1 MIIGYD
7 FFGDN
12 IHSTENISANI
23 ADNDGVAFDACI
35 SPSVAMHNVVVQN
48 GVYDELEV
56 CKDVTTRKEE
66 VTKSHSWGENTLML
80 AKFQNNLSAG
90 SVNVGNNEVY
100 SIQFLKRK
108 KGETEWQLCQEVMYH
123 KNQETYS
130 FTDKYIESQQT
141 YQYAIRPTAREYD
154 YTGAYIGSIIG
165 ENSPQ
170 SERTEIDVVFDYAH
184 LFDNETSYDLL
195 YNFKLGDITS
205 NIDANTITTL
215 GSQYP
220 FTIYGA
226 SKYKSGSV
234 SCLLVTEESAT
245 GVIDVWKEKELRNNI
260 DKFLSNKKPKI
271 LKCDDGTYLLIS
283 ISDNYTL
290 IPDENLLGSYSL
302 SFNYTEIGDAND
314 VDTLKRYGLWS
325 NEQDKDY
332 RDSST
337 NTSYRYGG
345 NLFIQTTTG
354 GGDIDIEG
362 LSKSEIEQIINLADT
377 LDE

>member
-12 IHSTENISANI
+12 IYNTDNIN
-23 ADNDGVAFDACI
+23 DNDGVAFDTCV
-35 SPSVAMHNVVVQN
+35 PLSVAMQDVTIQN
-48 GVYDELEV
+48 GIYDALEV
-56 CKDVTTRKEE
+56 LQNTTTNNTDIKQN
-66 VTKSHSWGENTLML
+66 ENWTDTTLML
-80 AKFQNNLSAG
+80 AKFQENLSAG

-108 KGETEWQLCQEVMYH
+108 KGETEWQLCQEVIYQ
-123 KNQETYS
+123 KEQAIYK
-130 FTDKYIESQQT
+130 FTDRYIESQQT

-154 YTGAYIGSIIG
+154 DNGIYVGSIIG

-170 SERTEIDVVFDYAH
+170 SEKTEINVVFDYAH

-215 GSQYP
+215 GGQYP
-220 FTIYGA
+220 FTVYGA
-226 SKYKSGSV
+226 SKYKTGSV

-245 GVIDVWKEKELRNNI
+245 GSIDIGAEKVLRNNI
-260 DKFLSNKKPKI
+260 DNFLSNKKPKI

-314 VDTLKRYGLWS
+314 VDTLKKYGLWS
-325 NEQDKDY
+325 DV
-332 RDSST
+332 
-337 NTSYRYGG
+337 
-345 NLFIQTTTG
+345 
-354 GGDIDIEG
+354 
-362 LSKSEIEQIINLADT
+362 
-377 LDE
+377 

>member
-12 IHSTENISANI
+12 IYTTDTIN
-23 ADNDGVAFDACI
+23 DNDGVAFDSCI
-35 SPSVAMHNVVVQN
+35 PLSIAMQDVVIQN
-48 GVYDELEV
+48 GVYDALEV
-56 CKDVTTRKEE
+56 LQDTTANNTDIKQS
-66 VTKSHSWGENTLML
+66 KSWGDTTLML
-80 AKFQNNLSAG
+80 AKFQENLSAG
-90 SVNVGNNEVY
+90 SVNVGNKEVY

-108 KGETEWQLCQEVMYH
+108 KGETEWQLCHEAIYTKEQE
-123 KNQETYS
+123 EYS

-154 YTGAYIGSIIG
+154 DSGMYVGSIIG

-170 SERTEIDVVFDYAH
+170 SERTQINVVFDYSH

-205 NIDANTITTL
+205 NIDANIVTTL
-215 GSQYP
+215 GGQYP
-220 FTIYGA
+220 FTVYGA
-226 SKYKSGSV
+226 SNYKTGNV

-245 GVIDVWKEKELRNNI
+245 GSIDVWKEKELRNNI
-260 DKFLSNKKPKI
+260 DNFLSNKKPKI
-271 LKCDDGTYLLIS
+271 LKCEDGTYLLIS

-314 VDTLKRYGLWS
+314 VDTLKKYGFWS
-325 NEQDKDY
+325 DV
-332 RDSST
+332 
-337 NTSYRYGG
+337 
-345 NLFIQTTTG
+345 
-354 GGDIDIEG
+354 
-362 LSKSEIEQIINLADT
+362 
-377 LDE
+377 

>member
-12 IHSTENISANI
+12 IYDTDNIN
-23 ADNDGVAFDACI
+23 DNDGVAFDSCI
-35 SPSVAMHNVVVQN
+35 PLSVAMQDVVMQN

-56 CKDVTTRKEE
+56 LQNATTNKQEI
-66 VTKSHSWGENTLML
+66 TKSTSWNDNTLML

-90 SVNVGNNEVY
+90 SVSVGNNEVY

-108 KGETEWQLCQEVMYH
+108 KGETEWQLCQELIYN
-123 KNQETYS
+123 KDQETYS

-141 YQYAIRPTAREYD
+141 YQYAIRPTARQYD
-154 YTGAYIGSIIG
+154 DSGMYVGIIIG

-170 SERTEIDVVFDYAH
+170 SEKSEINVVFDYAH
-184 LFDNETSYDLL
+184 LFDNEFSYDLL

-215 GSQYP
+215 GGQYP

-226 SKYKSGSV
+226 SKYKTGSV
-234 SCLLVTEESAT
+234 SCLLVTEESAI
-245 GVIDVWKEKELRNNI
+245 GSINVWKEKELRNNI

-271 LKCDDGTYLLIS
+271 LKCDDGTYMLIS

-314 VDTLKRYGLWS
+314 VDTLKKYGLWS
-325 NEQDKDY
+325 DV
-332 RDSST
+332 
-337 NTSYRYGG
+337 
-345 NLFIQTTTG
+345 
-354 GGDIDIEG
+354 
-362 LSKSEIEQIINLADT
+362 
-377 LDE
+377 

>member
-12 IHSTENISANI
+12 IYDTDNIN
-23 ADNDGVAFDACI
+23 DNDGVAFDSCV
-35 SPSVAMHNVVVQN
+35 SLSVAMQDVVIQN

-56 CKDVTTRKEE
+56 LQNTIINKQE
-66 VTKSHSWGENTLML
+66 VIKSTSWNDNTLML

-108 KGETEWQLCQEVMYH
+108 KGETEWQLCQELIYS
-123 KNQETYS
+123 KDQETYS

-141 YQYAIRPTAREYD
+141 YQYAIRPTARAYD
-154 YTGAYIGSIIG
+154 DNGMYVGSIIG

-170 SERTEIDVVFDYAH
+170 SEKTEINVVFDYAH
-184 LFDNETSYDLL
+184 LFDNELSYDLL

-205 NIDANTITTL
+205 NIDANTVTTL
-215 GSQYP
+215 GGQYP

-226 SKYKSGSV
+226 SKYKTGSV

-245 GVIDVWKEKELRNNI
+245 GSIDVWKEKELRNNI
-260 DKFLSNKKPKI
+260 DNFLSNKKPKI

-290 IPDENLLGSYSL
+290 TPDENLLGSYSL

-314 VDTLKRYGLWS
+314 VDTLKKYGFWS
-325 NEQDKDY
+325 DV
-332 RDSST
+332 
-337 NTSYRYGG
+337 
-345 NLFIQTTTG
+345 
-354 GGDIDIEG
+354 
-362 LSKSEIEQIINLADT
+362 
-377 LDE
+377 

>member
-7 FFGDN
+7 YFLVDD
-12 IHSTENISANI
+12 IDSEEVVEI
-23 ADNDGVAFDACI
+23 AETDDEIAFDSCI
-35 SPSVAMHNVVVQN
+35 PLPVAMQDVVIQN
-48 GVYDELEV
+48 GVYDALEV
-56 CKDVTTRKEE
+56 LQDTTINNTDVKQSKNWSDT
-66 VTKSHSWGENTLML
+66 TLML

-108 KGETEWQLCQEVMYH
+108 KGETEWQLCQEVIYQ
-123 KNQETYS
+123 KEQETYS
-130 FTDKYIESQQT
+130 FIDKYIESQQT

-154 YTGAYIGSIIG
+154 DNGIYVGSIIG

-170 SERTEIDVVFDYAH
+170 SEKTEINVVFDYAH
-184 LFDNETSYDLL
+184 LFDKETSYDLL

-215 GSQYP
+215 GGQYP
-220 FTIYGA
+220 FTVYGA
-226 SKYKSGSV
+226 SKYKTGSV

-245 GVIDVWKEKELRNNI
+245 GSIDVWKEKELRNNI
-260 DKFLSNKKPKI
+260 DNFLSNKKPKI
-271 LKCDDGTYLLIS
+271 LKCEDGTYLLIS

-314 VDTLKRYGLWS
+314 VDTLKKYGFWS
-325 NEQDKDY
+325 DV
-332 RDSST
+332 
-337 NTSYRYGG
+337 
-345 NLFIQTTTG
+345 
-354 GGDIDIEG
+354 
-362 LSKSEIEQIINLADT
+362 
-377 LDE
+377 

>member
-141 YQYAIRPTAREYD
+141 YQ
-154 YTGAYIGSIIG
+154 
-165 ENSPQ
+165 
-170 SERTEIDVVFDYAH
+170 
-184 LFDNETSYDLL
+184 
-195 YNFKLGDITS
+195 
-205 NIDANTITTL
+205 
-215 GSQYP
+215 
-220 FTIYGA
+220 
-226 SKYKSGSV
+226 
-234 SCLLVTEESAT
+234 
-245 GVIDVWKEKELRNNI
+245 
-260 DKFLSNKKPKI
+260 
-271 LKCDDGTYLLIS
+271 
-283 ISDNYTL
+283 
-290 IPDENLLGSYSL
+290 
-302 SFNYTEIGDAND
+302 
-314 VDTLKRYGLWS
+314 
-325 NEQDKDY
+325 
-332 RDSST
+332 
-337 NTSYRYGG
+337 
-345 NLFIQTTTG
+345 
-354 GGDIDIEG
+354 
-362 LSKSEIEQIINLADT
+362 
-377 LDE
+377 